1 MSTDV
6 PQDMTGEDLE
16 ELLAALKASDDAGQE
31 AELSSALVSTEVH
44 FEKLVAATEAAAPA
58 EPTLDDFKVPGLVS
72 KPTAPEADSALAAQL
87 QASIEA
93 VEKTKAKRARK
104 TKETESAPAVPDENQ
119 STLIVSALP
128 TQVSLAPTIT
138 VSPAPEPEVPVLD
151 MTKDIVLPA
160 QLNQFIDVD
169 QYIKDTTLTDGNLQG
184 CMLNQT
190 GLRAHYATLAARA
203 AAQYNSMKAR
213 FEVMEAGLYNKHRQR
228 LSLQNEKVTER
239 MVETAVKLD
248 PAYLTGKGLV
258 IEAESIADIVK
269 GRAAAFEDRRNM
281 LMQLGADKREEMKGA
296 PRIMAH
302 PDEDPVAAR
311 ARAAAGQAISNNP
324 MNGH

>member
-1 MSTDV
+1 
-6 PQDMTGEDLE
+6 
-16 ELLAALKASDDAGQE
+16 
-31 AELSSALVSTEVH
+31 
-44 FEKLVAATEAAAPA
+44 
-58 EPTLDDFKVPGLVS
+58 
-72 KPTAPEADSALAAQL
+72 L

-104 TKETESAPAVPDENQ
+104 TKEAECPPAVPDGNQ
-119 STLIVSALP
+119 PTL
-128 TQVSLAPTIT
+128 T
-138 VSPAPEPEVPVLD
+138 VSEEMVADAKAAAEKHRVIPEPEVPVLD

-228 LSLQNEKVTER
+228 LSMLNEKVTEK

-302 PDEDPVAAR
+302 PDEDPVAVR
-311 ARAAAGQAISNNP
+311 ARAVAGQAISNNP